1 MFDYLREQGH
11 PWNHK
16 RVHRIYTMMKL
27 KHRRRHKKRLP
38 ARIKE
43 PLTLPIYPNA
53 VWSMDFMADSLVS
66 GRRFRILNIMDD
78 YNREVLTLTID
89 MSIRSE
95 RVVRTL
101 NELIEWR
108 GKPEVIRVD
117 NGPEFIARPLAQWCE
132 EHDVHLQFIQPGK
145 PTQNA
150 LIERLNRTYREEVL
164 DQYLFESLRQVRA
177 LSQEWIWM
185 YNHERPHE
193 SLERKS
199 PRKFL
204 EARFKPELYPSFIA
218 SNYQPKSLTFNCPN

>member
-1 MFDYLREQGH
+1 MFDYLRQQDY

-16 RVHRIYTMMKL
+16 RVHRVYTMMKL

-53 VWSMDFMADSLVS
+53 VWSMDFMADSLVN
-66 GRRFRILNIMDD
+66 GRRFRVLNIMDD
-78 YNREVLTLTID
+78 FNREILSLTID
-89 MSIRSE
+89 TSIRSK
-95 RVVRTL
+95 RVVRVL
-101 NELIEWR
+101 DRLLEWR
-108 GKPEVIRVD
+108 GKPKVIRVD
-117 NGPEFIARPLAQWCE
+117 NGPEFVAHAMSHWCTNK
-132 EHDVHLQFIQPGK
+132 DVYLQFIQPGK

-164 DQYLFESLRQVRA
+164 DQYLFETLDQVRL
-177 LSQEWIWM
+177 LSQEWMWI
-185 YNHERPHE
+185 YNNERPHE

-204 EARFKPELYPSFIA
+204 EARFKPELYPRFIT
-218 SNYQPKSLTFNCPN
+218 SNYQPNTLTFICPN

>member
-1 MFDYLREQGH
+1 
-11 PWNHK
+11 
-16 RVHRIYTMMKL
+16 
-27 KHRRRHKKRLP
+27 
-38 ARIKE
+38 
-43 PLTLPIYPNA
+43 
-53 VWSMDFMADSLVS
+53 MDFMADSLVS

-78 YNREVLTLTID
+78 YNREVLALTID

-101 NELIEWR
+101 NELLEWR

-117 NGPEFIARPLAQWCE
+117 NGPEFIAHPLAEWCK
-132 EHDVHLQFIQPGK
+132 EHEVHLQFIQPGK

-185 YNHERPHE
+185 YNHERVLFPYAATA
-193 SLERKS
+193 LK
-199 PRKFL
+199 
-204 EARFKPELYPSFIA
+204 
-218 SNYQPKSLTFNCPN
+218 